1 MDKQESLQQIK
12 ELHRQEWESEE
23 DIPYADSIYK
33 MIDTVIEHELDT
45 ASDAQIED
53 FYRYHMRKHY
63 EEKRNAVYC
72 NDDWVNYRSM
82 SRNHGR

>member
-12 ELHRQEWESEE
+12 ELHRQEWESDE

-63 EEKRNAVYC
+63 EDKRNAVEF
-72 NDDWVNYRSM
+72 NDAWVNYRSM
-82 SRNHGR
+82 TRNHGR

>member
-53 FYRYHMRKHY
+53 LYMYHMRNHY
-63 EEKRNAVYC
+63 EDKRNAVEFYDAC
-72 NDDWVNYRSM
+72 VNYRSM
-82 SRNHGR
+82 TRNHGR